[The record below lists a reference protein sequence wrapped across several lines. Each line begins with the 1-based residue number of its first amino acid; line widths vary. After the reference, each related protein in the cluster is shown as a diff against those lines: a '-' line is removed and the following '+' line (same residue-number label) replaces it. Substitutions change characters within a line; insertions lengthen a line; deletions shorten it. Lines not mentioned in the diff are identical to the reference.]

1 VRFLAILV
9 CTALFTQAFAQ
20 KAASSTVAKPAKSLF
35 PVLLKKNVPLGIE
48 VADNDSLRQKGLS
61 GRRTLDWDQGMLF
74 VFPNSAP
81 RSFWMIDCHFD
92 IDVAYLN
99 RDGIVRDVVSMH
111 IQPGVPMD
119 QLQQYPSLTGDIS
132 YALETN
138 RGWFD
143 AHEIKP
149 GDTLRSLTRWKT
161 SR

>member
-1 VRFLAILV
+1 VRLFLVLILLSLSSHL
-9 CTALFTQAFAQ
+9 TAKTLPS
-20 KAASSTVAKPAKSLF
+20 AAAKPAKALF
-35 PVLLKKNVPLGIE
+35 PVVLKKDIPLSIE
-48 VADNDSLRQKGLS
+48 IADNDSLRQKGLS

-92 IDVAYLN
+92 IDVAYLDRN
-99 RDGIVRDVVSMH
+99 GTVRDIVSMH

-119 QLQQYPSLTGDIS
+119 QLQQYPSATGDIA

-138 RGWFD
+138 RGWFE
-143 AHEIKP
+143 AHGIRP
-149 GDTLRSLTRWKT
+149 GDVLHSLIRWKT